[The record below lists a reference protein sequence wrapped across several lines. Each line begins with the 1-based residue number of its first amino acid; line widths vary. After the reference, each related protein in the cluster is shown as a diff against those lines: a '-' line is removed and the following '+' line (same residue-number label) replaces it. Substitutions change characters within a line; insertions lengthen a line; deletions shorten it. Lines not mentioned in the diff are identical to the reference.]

1 MNLSFLTNKEVD
13 NFKKNNILTDDEEQ
27 ILYHLRK
34 QDMDDTSIMLEL
46 CLRRNTYYDI
56 KKQLISKLIRTGLD
70 T

>member
-46 CLRRNTYYDI
+46 CLIRNTYYDI

>member
-27 ILYHLRK
+27 ILYHLQK